1 MSGRS
6 YQIPS
11 FRRLLR
17 LVSAAFVLCFASVN
31 AAVAATSLSGN
42 LTDPDGGVVP
52 GATVRL
58 LRRADSSRN
67 ETQTDGQGQ
76 FFFANLDAGEY
87 RLTAEFPGFA
97 PITRTMRRMTS
108 GPRGS
113 NFPTSLY

>member
-6 YQIPS
+6 YEIPS

-17 LVSAAFVLCFASVN
+17 LVGAAFVLCFASVN

-58 LRRADSSRN
+58 LRRAEESTASPPNSPVLRPSR
-67 ETQTDGQGQ
+67 EP
-76 FFFANLDAGEY
+76 LHS
-87 RLTAEFPGFA
+87 
-97 PITRTMRRMTS
+97 RTMTS